1 MSLAGPEAI
10 GVGEVTSMVSLPP
23 PPRSPHSTSVSG
35 GQAVGS
41 TLRGSA
47 TTPSWLALLLRGA
60 LGVLSQPEPK
70 GKGGG

>member
-47 TTPSWLALLLRGA
+47 TTSCLALLLRGA
-60 LGVLSQPEPK
+60 LGDLSQPEPK